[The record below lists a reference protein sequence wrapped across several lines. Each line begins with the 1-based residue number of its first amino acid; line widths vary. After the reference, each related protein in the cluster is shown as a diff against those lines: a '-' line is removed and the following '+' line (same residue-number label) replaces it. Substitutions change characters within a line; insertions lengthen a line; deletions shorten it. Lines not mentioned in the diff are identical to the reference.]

1 MTKRILVIDDE
12 YRIRE
17 VVKMSLE
24 IMARWTIL
32 TANSG
37 NQGFELAIREQP
49 DAIILDMM
57 LPDIDGAQT
66 LTKLRAAPQTC
77 DIPVLLLTAKFLPL
91 DESQIEQ
98 LNVTAIIEKPFDPLE
113 LPSLIAQA
121 LNWQLR

>member
-24 IMARWTIL
+24 IMARWEIL

-37 NQGFELAIREQP
+37 NQGFELALKEKL

-57 LPDIDGAQT
+57 MPDLDGAQT
-66 LTKLRAAPQTC
+66 LNKLRADPRTC
-77 DIPVLLLTAKFLPL
+77 DIPVLLLTAKFLPF
-91 DESQIEQ
+91 DESQIDK
-98 LNVTAIIEKPFDPLE
+98 LNITAIIEKPFDPLE
-113 LPSLIAQA
+113 LPSLISQA
-121 LNWQLR
+121 FGWTLN